1 MVDEA
6 TNFGGANRSKG
17 DSPALGRLFVF
28 ASLAFDGLTAS
39 LQQKALRRRT
49 RIVKADD
56 GDGNDDVA
64 ASKDGVQP
72 SAYHLMLSI
81 NLFAIAYLAVLS
93 LVSGELFVALE
104 FVVKYGASAKL
115 ALLLC
120 CFSTIGQLFVFRM
133 LSDFG
138 ALTVSLTTTAR
149 KLVTVAISSSLM
161 ANGHPLSFVQWLC
174 TFVVFSCLFFDTYQE
189 NRTRI

>member
-1 MVDEA
+1 MD
-6 TNFGGANRSKG
+6 FGVS
-17 DSPALGRLFVF
+17 
-28 ASLAFDGLTAS
+28 SLMIL
-39 LQQKALRRRT
+39 KA
-49 RIVKADD
+49 I
-56 GDGNDDVA
+56 G
-64 ASKDGVQP
+64 
-72 SAYHLMLSI
+72 
-81 NLFAIAYLAVLS
+81 LFAIAYLAVLS